1 MNPNAP
7 RSDEVFLA
15 ALEIPTA
22 PERSAYLD
30 QACAGNEELRR
41 RVEKLLRAHPHVGEF
56 LESPAPEI
64 LAANVAVMTVL
75 TSDVPGL
82 SCIHL
87 REPENECLTPVM
99 RLNSDNMPRNEDH
112 NGRLQIQGE
121 IARGGMGAILKAR
134 DTDLGRDIAVKV
146 LLDEHKGKPE
156 LVQRFVAEAQING
169 QLQHPGITPIYE
181 LGVFSDRRPYFTMKL
196 LKGKTLAAL
205 LAARMEPVE
214 DRVKFVSIFAQV
226 CQTLAYAHARGVIHR
241 DLKPANVMVGA
252 FGEVQVMDWGL
263 GKVLGEGGIADEM
276 KSRQRP
282 DVSIIRTQRSR
293 THDTADVLGTL
304 TQMGSLMGTPAY
316 MAPEQARGDME
327 LVDQRSDVFGLG
339 GILCE
344 ILTGQPPFAG
354 KWAEATRKAQS
365 GVLTDAFARLDTCG
379 ADPELIGLARRCLAA
394 EPWER
399 PADAGQVAKAVTL
412 YEHSVAQ
419 RLRTAELE
427 RAAAEAR
434 TVEEARTRQVAE
446 AKVVEERKRRHA
458 TLGLATAILILV
470 IAAGTAT
477 AWWIVERR
485 ATQHDVET
493 ALEETA
499 KDRESE
505 RWPEARAALER
516 AEGRLGTWGLP
527 ELRARVRRARLDS
540 ELVADLDEI
549 RMLESEAITKRS
561 DFERTRANEGYR
573 DAFNKYGLDPAVAQP
588 AEAASSIVNCLV
600 RMELLTGLY
609 DWLRISPD

>member
-226 CQTLAYAHARGVIHR
+226 CQTLAVCAR
-241 DLKPANVMVGA
+241 
-252 FGEVQVMDWGL
+252 
-263 GKVLGEGGIADEM
+263 
-276 KSRQRP
+276 
-282 DVSIIRTQRSR
+282 
-293 THDTADVLGTL
+293 
-304 TQMGSLMGTPAY
+304 
-316 MAPEQARGDME
+316 
-327 LVDQRSDVFGLG
+327 
-339 GILCE
+339 
-344 ILTGQPPFAG
+344 
-354 KWAEATRKAQS
+354 
-365 GVLTDAFARLDTCG
+365 
-379 ADPELIGLARRCLAA
+379 ARRDPPGL
-394 EPWER
+394 E
-399 PADAGQVAKAVTL
+399 AGQ
-412 YEHSVAQ
+412 
-419 RLRTAELE
+419 RDGRGLR
-427 RAAAEAR
+427 
-434 TVEEARTRQVAE
+434 
-446 AKVVEERKRRHA
+446 
-458 TLGLATAILILV
+458 
-470 IAAGTAT
+470 
-477 AWWIVERR
+477 
-485 ATQHDVET
+485 
-493 ALEETA
+493 
-499 KDRESE
+499 
-505 RWPEARAALER
+505 
-516 AEGRLGTWGLP
+516 
-527 ELRARVRRARLDS
+527 
-540 ELVADLDEI
+540 
-549 RMLESEAITKRS
+549 
-561 DFERTRANEGYR
+561 
-573 DAFNKYGLDPAVAQP
+573 
-588 AEAASSIVNCLV
+588 
-600 RMELLTGLY
+600 
-609 DWLRISPD
+609 